1 VWKEREVRAVAEQD
15 QSTSLDPV
23 LALGEFAALLAD
35 GSALSAALESLRS
48 QTGAAGV
55 LLRDAAGTL
64 LAGDPALE
72 GPLVELPVH
81 GRSGSLVATLSVSG
95 SHARHLPVLRS
106 AAAVLG
112 LALVPADD
120 PLEQD
125 QDALA
130 DALHDGPV
138 QALVVA
144 RYASDAAVRGGDA
157 AVARDAV
164 QSALVDVRR
173 FLWHVRPR
181 GATGLVEALDQ
192 LSTRLVEAGSPAVGV
207 LGDVEVAAALRG
219 APAVLAYRLVQALA
233 RPGGPGV
240 RVALKADGTR
250 LLVDVDG
257 GTPLADPDRWERR
270 ARALGGELTTS
281 SSRIRL
287 VLPRPETRPS

>member
-1 VWKEREVRAVAEQD
+1 VQAVAEQD
-15 QSTSLDPV
+15 ASTSLDPV

-35 GSALSAALESLRS
+35 GSALPKALESLRTR
-48 QTGAAGV
+48 TGAEGV
-55 LLRDAAGTL
+55 VLRDSTGAV
-64 LAGDPALE
+64 LAGDPVLA
-72 GPLVELPVH
+72 GPVVELPVH
-81 GRSGSLVATLSVSG
+81 GRSGTRVATLSVSG
-95 SHARHLPVLRS
+95 SRAADLPVLRS

-112 LALVPADD
+112 LALVPAEDLLEDD
-120 PLEQD
+120 R
-125 QDALA
+125 DALA

-164 QSALVDVRR
+164 QSALVDARR
-173 FLWHVRPR
+173 FLWHLRPR

-192 LSTRLVEAGSPAVGV
+192 LSSHLVEAGGPAVGV

-233 RPGGPGV
+233 RPDGPGV
-240 RVALKADGTR
+240 RVALKAEGSS
-250 LLVDVDG
+250 LVVDVDG
-257 GTPLADPDRWERR
+257 GTPLTDPDRWERR
-270 ARALGGELTTS
+270 ARTLGGRLTTS
-281 SSRIRL
+281 SSRTRL